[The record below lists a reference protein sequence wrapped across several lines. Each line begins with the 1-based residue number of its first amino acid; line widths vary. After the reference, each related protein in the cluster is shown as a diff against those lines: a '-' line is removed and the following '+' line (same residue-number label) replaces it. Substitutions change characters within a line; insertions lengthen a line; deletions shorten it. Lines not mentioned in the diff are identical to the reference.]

1 LSGTFNFIMIYE
13 FVSFILIYS
22 CDVLELCVELI
33 KAILKALAPFI
44 SLASAKY
51 AILRNF
57 LIMRL
62 SIVSRNVLLLYN

>member
-13 FVSFILIYS
+13 FVSYILIYS

-33 KAILKALAPFI
+33 QAILKAHAPFI

-51 AILRNF
+51 ASVRNF